1 MAPWFKD
8 CNLSSKAVRNRP
20 GDKVG
25 GMTPEDICVILALEH
40 LRRVKCCLIPPPLF
54 LLFLELSLGSME
66 VAGTFVIFRFSDS
79 QMLACIVVTWKACS
93 DRLPDPTHR
102 ASESVGL
109 GQSQG
114 SCISS

>member
-1 MAPWFKD
+1 
-8 CNLSSKAVRNRP
+8 
-20 GDKVG
+20 
-25 GMTPEDICVILALEH
+25 
-40 LRRVKCCLIPPPLF
+40 
-54 LLFLELSLGSME
+54 ME

-114 SCISS
+114 SCISSLFPGDADAAGSSGDFEDSFSFNSFILENSRRDPERGNDFVYSHKTSEKRIQASYSVNS